1 MEMYTANLQQIDN
14 FLNANREI
22 QQTIGN
28 LNDLP
33 TIRNNRR
40 YYVLGEF
47 SIETL
52 QTMYSQN
59 AAHIERLM
67 TLNREIQ
74 RAIIN
79 STIFTTPAPTNA
91 PITNDLSN
99 IYTYEFTIPISHATT
114 SHATTSPAT
123 IEPMTNLLTP
133 SQVSPQSPPTSF
145 APSTIM
151 SLGQS
156 LLESLMTPVVVRP
169 TQEQITTATR
179 RVKYGDISRPVNA
192 TCPISLEPFA
202 DEDDVI
208 VIRHCGH
215 IFKPTE
221 FQTWFNSNCRC
232 PTCRYDIRGTN

>member
-1 MEMYTANLQQIDN
+1 MEMYTVNLQQIDN

-22 QQTIGN
+22 QQTVGN
-28 LNDLP
+28 LNDPQTL
-33 TIRNNRR
+33 RNNRR
-40 YYVLGEF
+40 HYVLSEY

-52 QTMYSQN
+52 QTMYNQN
-59 AAHIERLM
+59 AAHIERFM

-79 STIFTTPAPTNA
+79 SVTPVNTPLSNA
-91 PITNDLSN
+91 LTANNSVSANNPLSN
-99 IYTYEFTIPISHATT
+99 IFTYEFTIPISSATT
-114 SHATTSPAT
+114 SSATTSDV
-123 IEPMTNLLTP
+123 EPMTNLLTP
-133 SQVSPQSPPTSF
+133 AQITQR
-145 APSTIM
+145 PSGFY

-169 TQEQITTATR
+169 TQEQIAAATR
-179 RVKYGDISRPVNA
+179 RVKYGDISRPVNT

-221 FQTWFNSNCRC
+221 FQTWFNTNCRC

>member
-1 MEMYTANLQQIDN
+1 MDRLLEIYNSNIQQIDN

-22 QQTIGN
+22 QQVVAN
-28 LNDLP
+28 LNDSP

-40 YYVLGEF
+40 HYVLGEY

-59 AAHIERLM
+59 AAHIERFM

-79 STIFTTPAPTNA
+79 SISPINTPLANA
-91 PITNDLSN
+91 LPNT
-99 IYTYEFTIPISHATT
+99 YTYEFSIPIT
-114 SHATTSPAT
+114 
-123 IEPMTNLLTP
+123 EPITNLLTP
-133 SQVSPQSPPTSF
+133 SQVTPE
-145 APSTIM
+145 PSAIQ
-151 SLGQS
+151 SLGRS
-156 LLESLMTPVVVRP
+156 LLQSFMEPIAIRP
-169 TQEQITTATR
+169 SQQQIEAATR

-208 VIRHCGH
+208 IIRHCGH

-221 FQTWFNSNCRC
+221 FETWFSANCRC
-232 PTCRYDIRGTN
+232 PTCRYDIRG